1 MAVVAII
8 GTQGIPAQYGGFE
21 MLAQNLA
28 KHLSKQHS
36 LIVYCSSKAY
46 DERIPLYLGAK
57 LEYIPLNANGPQ
69 SIIYDLWSMLRAIP
83 KADILLI
90 LGVSG
95 CIFLPIIKLFSKKKI
110 IVNLDGIDW
119 KRQKWKWFARGYLK
133 ISERIAAKY
142 ADCLIADNAAI
153 QDYISDTYNKESHLI
168 AYGGDNALIELPVNK
183 DSDLSV
189 IALNKTDNKSLAGIP
204 DIRFNQYAFSVC
216 RIEPENNIHMVLEAF
231 VQTKALPLIIVGDW
245 TRNKYSRS
253 LRTKY
258 GHLENIQL
266 LDPIWD
272 PAQLFSLRI
281 NAKLYIHGHSAGG
294 TNPSLVEAMCVGLPV
309 FAFDVAFNR
318 ATTLDEASYF
328 SSKEDL
334 AAKLDELDD
343 RELARLAERMKDI
356 GEKKYTWQ
364 AISEQY
370 SQLFD
375 AYALQNEHIRDKD
388 IFSGV
393 NYTANQD
400 DTKNLRAPTDLM

>member
-1 MAVVAII
+1 VAVVAII
-8 GTQGIPAQYGGFE
+8 GTQGIPAHYGGFE

-46 DERIPLYLGAK
+46 DERMRSYLGAR

-119 KRQKWKWFARGYLK
+119 KRQKWKWFARSYLK
-133 ISERIAAKY
+133 MSERIAAKY

-153 QDYISDTYNKESHLI
+153 QDYVSDTYNKKSHLI
-168 AYGGDNALIELPVNK
+168 EYGGDNALIDLPVNNN
-183 DSDLSV
+183 SDISI
-189 IALNKTDNKSLAGIP
+189 IALNKENNKSLP
-204 DIRFNQYAFSVC
+204 EMTDIKFNHYAFCVC

-245 TRNKYSRS
+245 NRNKYGRS

-258 GHLENIQL
+258 GQLENIQL

-294 TNPSLVEAMCVGLPV
+294 TNPSLVEAMCIGLPV

-318 ATTLDEASYF
+318 ATTLDEANYF
-328 SSKEDL
+328 SSKDDL
-334 AAKLDELDD
+334 AAKLNELDD
-343 RELARLAERMKDI
+343 LELSRLADRMKNI
-356 GEKKYTWQ
+356 GAEKYSWQ
-364 AISEQY
+364 AISEKY

-375 AYALQNEHIRDKD
+375 ANMIRNERLGDKD
-388 IFSGV
+388 ISSKTI
-393 NYTANQD
+393 YTANKD
-400 DTKNLRAPTDLM
+400 DDNNLRTPADFR